1 MYGIRP
7 TCASTQEG
15 WDEMVGDDVRFIHN
29 EVSEEVMLV
38 RIPAATGSRGGE
50 RRRTEGNRHKR

>member
-1 MYGIRP
+1 
-7 TCASTQEG
+7 
-15 WDEMVGDDVRFIHN
+15 MVGDDVRFIHN